1 MVKAIILLYII
12 YRYTYLPWNSVS
24 QFMGILGGVQA
35 GVSTQ
40 DFANVE
46 MKVAGLKSGVI
57 HDLDGVIWCYL
68 HFWEASVSLHFKTC
82 EISLVNRF
90 QWGDR
95 STKVVLSL
103 INLTGLKPVFRA
115 NSAQQKRWRSWC
127 KEVGVFHSSYRRD
140 WLWSSPAPAP

>member
-57 HDLDGVIWCYL
+57 HDLDGTPTGCY
-68 HFWEASVSLHFKTC
+68 
-82 EISLVNRF
+82 NY
-90 QWGDR
+90 
-95 STKVVLSL
+95 
-103 INLTGLKPVFRA
+103 
-115 NSAQQKRWRSWC
+115 
-127 KEVGVFHSSYRRD
+127 SYN
-140 WLWSSPAPAP
+140 